1 MSLIKK
7 SFSEYADTY
16 DLYADAQKKG
26 ALILKQEIIKNN
38 LSGFKYKN
46 ILELGAGTGLLSE
59 HLARIFKD
67 SNLFFSDIS
76 PEMLIYCR
84 NKADKIKQNNNYYF
98 ACDAGDFIKKKYFSL
113 ILSSFTLQWIKDYL
127 KAVENFYNSLD
138 SDGILYLAFQGPESF
153 PEWKESALEL
163 GLEYTANKMPDPE
176 KIKKIFKKKFKKSE
190 IFRKDIKLKYE
201 SALDFFQSLKYI
213 GASHK
218 TGNTN
223 LSRKDF
229 LKLIRHWDKKTDNSI
244 EITYCIWFFKGEK

>member
-16 DLYADAQKKG
+16 DLYAAAQKKG
-26 ALILKQEIIKNN
+26 ALILKDEIIKSDLTCFTN
-38 LSGFKYKN
+38 KN

-76 PEMLIYCR
+76 CEMLSICR
-84 NKADKIKQNNNYYF
+84 NKTDKIKNKNNYYF
-98 ACDAGDFIKKKYFSL
+98 ACDAGEFIKKKYFSL
-113 ILSSFTLQWIKDYL
+113 ILSSFTLQWINDYL
-127 KAVENFYNSLD
+127 KAFENFYNSLE
-138 SDGILYLAFQGPESF
+138 SGGVLYLAFQGPESF

-163 GLEYTANKMPDPE
+163 GLKYTANKMPDPE
-176 KIKKIFKKKFKKSE
+176 KLEKIFNKKFKKTE
-190 IFRKDIKLKYE
+190 IFRKDIKLNYK
-201 SALDFFQSLKYI
+201 SALDFFLSLKYI

-229 LKLIRHWDKKTDNSI
+229 LKLIRHWDKKTDNNI
-244 EITYCIWFFKGEK
+244 EITYCVWFFKGEK